1 MRIRAEDRT
10 LGASQSFSVK
20 ARKWERILEQ
30 REIRRACQRRMTTFS
45 CCCVVLLLFVIGTEG
60 SRNLGARR
68 NEAAFMESVRTGPCR
83 WAIFEGVEI
92 PRGGHFG

>member
-1 MRIRAEDRT
+1 M
-10 LGASQSFSVK
+10 K
-20 ARKWERILEQ
+20 ARKWERILKQ
-30 REIRRACQRRMTTFS
+30 REIRRVCQHRMRTFS

-68 NEAAFMESVRTGPCR
+68 NETAFMESVRTGPCR

-92 PRGGHFG
+92 PRGGHFGYKVPGLNTFPE